1 MKALIIRIS
10 FFLIRM
16 IFNSIKKILKFVYKK
31 KPLRYFSYFL
41 IFFILLITLIIKTSA
56 DNQFNRVLSNFK
68 TNDVTQLNSIKVEE
82 IYTPKS
88 ESEIIDIVKRTSNSI
103 SIGGGKFSMGGQTS
117 YENSTHLDLR
127 KYNKILKIDTLNK
140 KIVVQSGAIWRDIQ
154 EAIDPY
160 NLSVKIMQTYSNFTV
175 GGSISVNCHGRYIGY
190 GPIIFSVNNI
200 RMIMADGSVL
210 NANRNEN
217 LEVFKAVIGGYGGIG
232 VISEI
237 ELQLAENVK
246 VKRYSQKLNVY
257 QYNKFF
263 DDSIKSNKK
272 IVFQNGDLYPPN
284 YEQINNVAWIETNEN
299 LTNTNRITPRDENY
313 WLEQK
318 MLKLVSKGKLGKY
331 VRQYIV
337 DPIIYSKESVVWRNK
352 EASYNVQELEPKS
365 REKSTY
371 VLQEYFIPKENMEIF
386 IPKMKSVFEKYNVN
400 VLNVSLRHAYPDTIS
415 YLSWARR
422 EMFAFVV
429 YYKQNT
435 DEKSKDIVRNWTR
448 EMSDSIL
455 SCNGAWY
462 LPYQPHA
469 TLENFKKAYPNS
481 KKYFEVKR
489 KYDPEN
495 KFVNKLLEKYDDS
508 SKNIFYKRSLIDN
521 YYKSEEQGILSIP
534 EWYLVFNP
542 IEYTNFIKTNNPSNF
557 DYLGSIQE
565 YWKLYDRSKM
575 LVSKNYPA
583 NDEYVS
589 MLNIIGISFTVEY
602 TFKGIYEKTIGRI
615 FSLFSNGQ
623 KSDEEKI
630 IEKAHQDYCQ
640 FIFDEPWYKFNFLH
654 WVKEIWSV
662 SNTQNSSFVRK
673 WERISF
679 FTMEFLFKAVYAQL
693 LEWGAKMAY
702 EEPNIHNYVILKK
715 DTTNN
720 TNDDNIN
727 KENFEIVSF
736 SRWGKF
742 TKELLELEKNKE
754 IVEIAGNRNVMVSV
768 IGNNELESFN
778 SNIVFSSETF
788 DNSKFK
794 RCYYYIPT
802 SKIQIFKEKCKAN
815 NITIEHFYDF

>member
-1 MKALIIRIS
+1 MRTLIIKILL
-10 FFLIRM
+10 FIIRV
-16 IFNSIKKILKFVYKK
+16 IFYLIKKILKFIYKK
-31 KPLRYFSYFL
+31 KLLRYSTYL
-41 IFFILLITLIIKTSA
+41 LLLFILMITIIIKTSG
-56 DNQFNRVLSNFK
+56 DSQFNQVLTYYQ
-68 TNDVTQLNSIKVEE
+68 TNDVTKLNPIHVEE
-82 IYTPKS
+82 IYTPKT
-88 ESEIIDIVKRTSNSI
+88 EVEILEIVKKTNNPI

-127 KYNKILKIDTLNK
+127 NYNKILKIDTLNK

-200 RMIMADGSVL
+200 RMIMADGSIL

-237 ELQLAENVK
+237 ELQLANNVK
-246 VKRYSQKLNVY
+246 VKRYCQKLDVSE
-257 QYNKFF
+257 YNKFF
-263 DDSIKSNKK
+263 DNSIKSNKK
-272 IVFQNGDLYPPN
+272 VVFQNGDLYPPN
-284 YEQINNVAWIETNEN
+284 YEKINNVAWIETDDN
-299 LTNTNRITPRDENY
+299 LTNTNRITPRNENY
-313 WLEQK
+313 WLEPK
-318 MLKLVSKGKLGKY
+318 MVNLVSKGKLGKY
-331 VRQYIV
+331 ARQYII
-337 DPIIYSKESVVWRNK
+337 DPIIYSKKCVVWRNK

-371 VLQEYFIPKENMEIF
+371 VLQEYFIPKENMELF
-386 IPKMKSVFEKYNVN
+386 IPKMKRVFEKYNVN
-400 VLNVSLRHAYPDTIS
+400 VLNVSLRHAYPDTTS
-415 YLSWARR
+415 YLSWARQ

-435 DEKSKDIVRNWTR
+435 DKKSKDIVRDWTR
-448 EMSDSIL
+448 EMSDSII

-469 TLENFKKAYPNS
+469 SLENFKKAYPNS

-542 IEYTNFIKTNNPSNF
+542 IEYTQFIKSNNPSDF

-565 YWKLYDRSKM
+565 FWKLYDRSKM
-575 LVSKNYPA
+575 LVSKNYPT

-602 TFKGIYEKTIGRI
+602 TLKGIYEKTIGRI
-615 FSLFSNGQ
+615 FSWFSNGQ

-630 IEKAHQDYCQ
+630 IEKANEAYGQ
-640 FIFDEPWYKFNFLH
+640 FIFDEPWYKFNFLN
-654 WVKEIWSV
+654 WVKKIWSV
-662 SNTQNSSFVRK
+662 SNTKNSSNVRK

-679 FTMEFLFKAVYAQL
+679 FTFEFLFKAAYAQL
-693 LEWGAKMAY
+693 LKWGAKMAY
-702 EEPNIHNYVILKK
+702 DEPITHNYAIINK
-715 DTTNN
+715 DTKNFI
-720 TNDDNIN
+720 NDDSVNN
-727 KENFEIVSF
+727 KNFEIVLF

-742 TKELLELEKNKE
+742 TKELLALESNKE
-754 IVEIAGNRNVMVSV
+754 VIEIAGNRNIMVSA
-768 IGNNELESFN
+768 IGNHELECFD
-778 SNIVFSSETF
+778 SNIVFSSKTF
-788 DNSKFK
+788 DNTNFK
-794 RCYYYIPT
+794 RYYYYIPT
-802 SKIQIFKEKCKAN
+802 LKIQKFKENCKAN

>member
-1 MKALIIRIS
+1 MKISIIRIL
-10 FFLIRM
+10 FLIIKV
-16 IFNSIKKILKFVYKK
+16 IFNSIKKTLKFIHEK

-41 IFFILLITLIIKTSA
+41 IFFILFIFIIIKTSG
-56 DNQFNRVLSNFK
+56 DNHFNRVLSNYR
-68 TNDVTQLNSIKVEE
+68 TNDVTQLNPIKVEE
-82 IYTPKS
+82 IYTPKT
-88 ESEIIDIVKRTSNSI
+88 ESEIIEIVKKSSNSI

-127 KYNKILKIDTLNK
+127 KYNKILKIDTTNK

-190 GPIIFSVNNI
+190 GPIVFSVNNI
-200 RMIMADGSVL
+200 RMIMADGSIL

-246 VKRYSQKLNVY
+246 VKRYCQKLKVSD
-257 QYNKFF
+257 YNKFF

-272 IVFQNGDLYPPN
+272 VVFQNGDLYPPN
-284 YEQINNVAWIETNEN
+284 YEQINNVAWIETNEK

-318 MLKLVSKGKLGKY
+318 MVKLVSKGKLGKY

-352 EASYNVQELEPKS
+352 EASYNVKELEPKS

-371 VLQEYFIPKENMEIF
+371 VLQEYFIPKENMEKF
-386 IPKMKSVFEKYNVN
+386 IPKMKSVYEKYNVN
-400 VLNVSLRHAYPDTIS
+400 VLNVSLRHAYPDTTS
-415 YLSWARR
+415 YLSWARQ

-435 DEKSKDIVRNWTR
+435 DEKSKDVVRSWTK

-469 TLENFKKAYPNS
+469 TIENFKKAYPKSN
-481 KKYFEVKR
+481 KYFEVKR

-508 SKNIFYKRSLIDN
+508 SKNIFYKRALIEN

-557 DYLGSIQE
+557 DYFGSIQE

-575 LVSKNYPA
+575 LVSKNYPS
-583 NDEYVS
+583 NEEYVS

-602 TFKGIYEKTIGRI
+602 TLKGFYEKTIGRF
-615 FSLFSNGQ
+615 FSLFFNGQ
-623 KSDEEKI
+623 KSDEEQI
-630 IEKAHQDYCQ
+630 IEQANQAYCQ

-654 WVKEIWSV
+654 WVKKIGSV
-662 SNTQNSSFVRK
+662 SNTQNSNFVRK

-679 FTMEFLFKAVYAQL
+679 FTMEFLFKALYAQL

-702 EEPNIHNYVILKK
+702 DEPIVHNYVILK
-715 DTTNN
+715 NG
-720 TNDDNIN
+720 NIN
-727 KENFEIVSF
+727 TQSLSKVTDRFEIIQF

-742 TKELLELEKNKE
+742 TNELLNLTKNKE
-754 IVEIAGNRNVMVSV
+754 VVEISGNKNIMVSIV
-768 IGNNELESFN
+768 GYNVLSQFDSNLIFESN
-778 SNIVFSSETF
+778 KF
-788 DNSKFK
+788 DIHKMK
-794 RCYYYIPT
+794 RFYYYIPT
-802 SKIQIFKEKCKAN
+802 DKIQLFKEDCNRN
-815 NITIEHFYDF
+815 NMKIEHFYDF